1 MRYNMVKAVNP
12 MAASNFVTGRP
23 FKVLM
28 MTRYVW
34 SRVSN
39 PVMPI
44 KFGTWPTAMLMA
56 DPVMNAEI
64 ADNEINSTI
73 RPILIKPMKV
83 MMQPQMMARAEATT
97 CAGISGFD
105 FATSVTTSPTRSD
118 ITATGYNRLA

>member
-1 MRYNMVKAVNP
+1 
-12 MAASNFVTGRP
+12 MAASNFVPGRP

-56 DPVMNAEI
+56 DPVMKADI

-73 RPILIKPMKV
+73 RPIRIKPMNV
-83 MMQPQMMARAEATT
+83 IMQPQMMARADATT
-97 CAGISGFD
+97 WAGMSGFD
-105 FATSVTTSPTRSD
+105 LDTSVTTSPTRSD
-118 ITATGYNRLA
+118 ITATGYHRLA